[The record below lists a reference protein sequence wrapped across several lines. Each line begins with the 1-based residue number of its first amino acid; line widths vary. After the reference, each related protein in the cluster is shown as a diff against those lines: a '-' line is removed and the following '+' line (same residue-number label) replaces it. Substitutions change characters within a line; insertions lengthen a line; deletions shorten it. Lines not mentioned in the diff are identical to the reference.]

1 MRQMVLILSL
11 TPDEQVLW
19 DGRAAMVVALNDAE
33 AEVLRGNVNGIDD
46 YLRFS
51 ARCLATLHQVL
62 ESDGDKEEQIRKTLA
77 MMLEPTRVAVE
88 LSDGVRDLLNR
99 AVLVGPQTNKGPVQ

>member
-11 TPDEQVLW
+11 TPEEQVLW

-46 YLRFS
+46 YLRFV
-51 ARCLATLHQVL
+51 ARCLATLRQVL
-62 ESDGDKEEQIRKTLA
+62 ESEGDKEEQIRKTLT
-77 MMLEPTRVAVE
+77 MMLDPARVAVE
-88 LSDGVRDLLNR
+88 LSDGVRELLGR
-99 AVLVGPQTNKGPVQ
+99 AVFVGPQTKKGPMQ